1 MLDGDDSLVGKNA
14 LSLLNAL
21 YQKEKAALI
30 WSNFMIVYS
39 NMQVSMGF
47 SKGYS
52 PAIIQ
57 AASFRKLKGFVSSHL
72 KTFFVDL
79 FKKIKREDLQ

>member
-1 MLDGDDSLVGKNA
+1 MLDGDDSLIGKNT
-14 LSLLNAL
+14 LSLINAL

-30 WSNFMIVYS
+30 WSNFIVVYA

-47 SKGYS
+47 SRAYS

-57 AASFRKLKGFVSSHL
+57 AASFRKFKGFISSHL

-79 FKKIKREDLQ
+79 FKKIKR

>member
-14 LSLLNAL
+14 LSLLNAI

-30 WSNFMIVYS
+30 WSNFIIVYT

-47 SKGYS
+47 SRGYS
-52 PAIIQ
+52 PAVIQ
-57 AASFRKLKGFVSSHL
+57 SASFRKVKGFISSHL